1 MKRVIFLMSLMLMSL
16 GVRAVDGF
24 PDPFGLT
31 WGMSEAS
38 LVKLGFARSSSDS
51 GPLHVLTSKIAPKP
65 WSQAETYV
73 AVTYNDRLVK
83 VVALSRSFSADIMG
97 SEGKAAYEK
106 INNVLTN
113 KYGQPAKHM
122 EEVGLKLYTEYDE
135 FYQCLKYAGCG
146 AYFTSYNISGGII
159 GVNLE
164 GESRGVGYLKVT
176 YESPAFAIALMEIK
190 HKVSGSD
197 AEAF

>member
-1 MKRVIFLMSLMLMSL
+1 MKRVIFLISLMLMST
-16 GVRAVDGF
+16 GIRAAEGF

-38 LVKLGFARSSSDS
+38 LMRLGFARTSSDN
-51 GPLHVLTSKIAPKP
+51 GTLHVLTSKTVPKP
-65 WSQAETYV
+65 WSQAETYA

-83 VVALSRSFSADIMG
+83 VVAVSKSFSDDIMG

-106 INNVLTN
+106 INEVLTN
-113 KYGQPAKHM
+113 KYGRPTSHM

-146 AYFTSYNISGGII
+146 AYFTSYDVSGGTI
-159 GVNLE
+159 GINLE
-164 GESRGVGYLKVT
+164 GESRGAGYLKVT
-176 YESPAFAIALMEIK
+176 YESPAFAVALKEIK
-190 HKVSGSD
+190 NEVSGSD